1 MDRRNQPLMLLL
13 GERYMKLGLT
23 KVDRDINARKK
34 AFDKWALDYIDEFI
48 QKMKSNQD
56 VPPNLLK
63 LLYDPKSS
71 AG

>member
-1 MDRRNQPLMLLL
+1 
-13 GERYMKLGLT
+13 MKLGLT